1 MSDFSSILGAI
12 WAPISVNF
20 RDHFRDNPFL
30 QKTHGAAAGAPFS
43 RFHPPKNNSFWD
55 PVSST
60 FSNLFSTPLRNTIL
74 EPPMPIWSQKAGFW
88 DPLWIPLGPKMG
100 PKAPQERPKPCT
112 KPSRE
117 GPQSAQGHFGSR
129 RAFGGPILDPFGTLW
144 GSIHNAARSPP
155 TLFIYSARDSDRAC
169 TFRFRSSLLTPL
181 WGAYRR
187 PTKGPFGGRAPLGGG
202 PP

>member
-1 MSDFSSILGAI
+1 MSSE
-12 WAPISVNF
+12 
-20 RDHFRDNPFL
+20 
-30 QKTHGAAAGAPFS
+30 
-43 RFHPPKNNSFWD
+43 PPKKQSFWD
-55 PVSST
+55 PVSSH
-60 FSNLFSTPLRNTIL
+60 FSNLFSTPLWNTIL
-74 EPPMPIWSQKAGFW
+74 EPLMPIWSQKVGFW
-88 DPLWIPLGPKMG
+88 DPFWNPLGPKMA
-100 PKAPQERPKPCT
+100 PKTPQERPKPCT

-117 GPQSAQGHFGSR
+117 GPKIAQGHFGSR

-144 GSIHNAARSPP
+144 GQIWDPFETQWGLIHNAARSPP